1 MKQVLGIYLLI
12 WTKNQIIM
20 MQSIQRHTLKNLM
33 RMNMP
38 VIYLGMT
45 IFKGAMIYGHTL
57 EICIMDIITIE
68 IYSMSIPMG
77 RVAHG
82 VTNLLVRIQVWN
94 FK

>member
-1 MKQVLGIYLLI
+1 
-12 WTKNQIIM
+12 
-20 MQSIQRHTLKNLM
+20 
-33 RMNMP
+33 MP

-82 VTNLLVRIQVWN
+82 VTNLLVRIQV
-94 FK
+94 